1 MITYFWIFFPMFP
14 IQVLNVPE
22 VRYVPIPVPVVMQAV
37 TPQVEPG
44 VRLPFVPTLNT
55 SDFI

>member
-1 MITYFWIFFPMFP
+1 MFP